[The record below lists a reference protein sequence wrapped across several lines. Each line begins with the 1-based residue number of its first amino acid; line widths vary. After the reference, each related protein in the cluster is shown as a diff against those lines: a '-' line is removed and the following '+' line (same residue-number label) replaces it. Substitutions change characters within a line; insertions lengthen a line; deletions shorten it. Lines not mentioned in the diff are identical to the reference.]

1 MERISF
7 NMPKVYTVRINGYPI
22 KDFSDEVL
30 AKKFMVDIH
39 LQQMEKVKALAY
51 IDEAVLKS
59 DMKEA
64 KEVLKYIMEK

>member
-1 MERISF
+1 
-7 NMPKVYTVRINGYPI
+7 MPKVYTVRINGYPI